1 MFYNKRVRMFFRE
14 DTSITLVQRKFDGR
28 NGILLCLYQC
38 VMRYSRDIVSE
49 GVCEEVEEKKKN
61 VKKKREEKK
70 KKGFKIREIDEVDDV
85 DPVVC
90 WPAGGK
96 DGDEEDVEAVV

>member
-1 MFYNKRVRMFFRE
+1 VDDLGWMRLFFDWTDSDSSSLSRNV
-14 DTSITLVQRKFDGR
+14 TSDSCDSSWF
-28 NGILLCLYQC
+28 
-38 VMRYSRDIVSE
+38 
-49 GVCEEVEEKKKN
+49 GV
-61 VKKKREEKK
+61 
-70 KKGFKIREIDEVDDV
+70 EIDEVDDV